1 MPTAVMPANLFSWR
15 QPPPENRPLQPV
27 EVRASVRDSIDSAC
41 SMDAN
46 GWLVC
51 ILFTA
56 MLVITF
62 LAKQY
67 GIWMPEG
74 DVDRSLC
81 TTGDEGCK

>member
-1 MPTAVMPANLFSWR
+1 
-15 QPPPENRPLQPV
+15 
-27 EVRASVRDSIDSAC
+27 
-41 SMDAN
+41 MDAN